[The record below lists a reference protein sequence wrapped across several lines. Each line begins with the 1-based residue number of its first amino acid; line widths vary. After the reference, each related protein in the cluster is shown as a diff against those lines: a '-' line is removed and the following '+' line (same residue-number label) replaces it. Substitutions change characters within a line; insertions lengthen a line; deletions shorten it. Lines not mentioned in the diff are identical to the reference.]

1 VLALPYLY
9 TRYVF
14 NLVIWTLLVFY
25 AKKKFVSKNLPI
37 DDKHIEKVVFS
48 TIGDYITY
56 DDYTHEQT
64 LYLISKKVKK
74 DIEESEEEREEILN
88 LLKILD
94 EDKLLKELKPTDETE
109 KKRFY
114 FTLRYL
120 FQNDLIDLWKP
131 EFRYSFERVE
141 KQGLYIIYADG
152 RGVYSYPFQ
161 KSIEQDPGL
170 VSGMFSAITA
180 FIKEMTKSTEVL
192 KKIDH
197 GDITILLEYGNRI
210 FGALFVKGTQT
221 SEVRSPLK
229 EFVNKFEEKYSD
241 ILNNWSG
248 TLQHFKGDDQLVNDI
263 FKED

>member
-1 VLALPYLY
+1 M
-9 TRYVF
+9 
-14 NLVIWTLLVFY
+14 LVFY

-37 DDKHIEKVVFS
+37 DENHIEKVVFS
-48 TIGDYITY
+48 TIGDYLSY
-56 DDYTHEQT
+56 DDYAHEQT
-64 LYLISKKVKK
+64 LYLISKKIKEDNK
-74 DIEESEEEREEILN
+74 EFEEEREEILN

-131 EFRYSFERVE
+131 EFRYIFERVE
-141 KQGLYIIYADG
+141 KQGLYIIYDDG

-161 KSIEQDPGL
+161 KNTEQDPGL

-180 FIKEMTKSTEVL
+180 FIKEMTKSTEAL

-221 SEVRSPLK
+221 SEVRAPLK
-229 EFVNKFEEKYSD
+229 EFVSKFEKKYSKS
-241 ILNNWSG
+241 LKNWNG
-248 TLQHFKGDDQLVNDI
+248 ALYKFKDDDQLVQEI
-263 FKED
+263 FDED

>member
-1 VLALPYLY
+1 M
-9 TRYVF
+9 
-14 NLVIWTLLVFY
+14 
-25 AKKKFVSKNLPI
+25 
-37 DDKHIEKVVFS
+37 
-48 TIGDYITY
+48 
-56 DDYTHEQT
+56 
-64 LYLISKKVKK
+64 
-74 DIEESEEEREEILN
+74 N

-94 EDKLLKELKPTDETE
+94 GDKLLEDLKPIDDIE

-131 EFRYSFERVE
+131 EFRYTFERVE
-141 KQGLYIIYADG
+141 KQGLYIIYDDG

-161 KSIEQDPGL
+161 KNTEQDPGL

-210 FGALFVKGTQT
+210 FGALFVKGSQT

-229 EFVNKFEEKYSD
+229 EFVNRFEAKYAD
-241 ILNNWSG
+241 ILKNWTG
-248 TLQHFKGDDQLVNDI
+248 ALQHFKGDDQLVNNI
-263 FKED
+263 FKEE